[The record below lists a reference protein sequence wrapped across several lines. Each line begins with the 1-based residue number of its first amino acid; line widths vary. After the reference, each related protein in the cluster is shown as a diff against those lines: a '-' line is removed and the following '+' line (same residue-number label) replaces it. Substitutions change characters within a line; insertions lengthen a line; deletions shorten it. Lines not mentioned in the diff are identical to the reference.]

1 MSIQVIKNN
10 LAKPQDPLIF
20 KEIPGIEENGKTIR
34 KMKNEDFAG
43 SYCLMF
49 FFPLGQKTHSE
60 EVLKFS
66 SSLQEFSNLGCRVI
80 GVTSES
86 PLAITRWM
94 EKETETGGFG
104 RLIGFPVLSDKDLTL
119 SASLGVARNCG
130 LPAKST
136 FIIDPEGK
144 IRYSGIQHT
153 SIPHNIP
160 ELIRLVKAFKKSDE
174 TGKAAPAGWQSDES
188 DLVPTDYNKKVA
200 YFNKKYGNSG
210 VDQSI
215 KSSTGSS
222 VSSTKAQIEDSSV
235 GTIESGSTI
244 LTSKSS
250 AILFQNLYL
259 DMKQTPAPQAH
270 LYNPRNQVQDRILK
284 SGMISKRLRRIF
296 RSWSLT

>member
-10 LAKPQDPLIF
+10 LAKPQDPLVF
-20 KEIPGIEENGKTIR
+20 KEIPGVEENGKTIR

-130 LPAKST
+130 LPAKS
-136 FIIDPEGK
+136 
-144 IRYSGIQHT
+144 GILAF
-153 SIPHNIP
+153 NIP
-160 ELIRLVKAFKKSDE
+160 ASH
-174 TGKAAPAGWQSDES
+174 
-188 DLVPTDYNKKVA
+188 
-200 YFNKKYGNSG
+200 
-210 VDQSI
+210 
-215 KSSTGSS
+215 
-222 VSSTKAQIEDSSV
+222 
-235 GTIESGSTI
+235 TI
-244 LTSKSS
+244 
-250 AILFQNLYL
+250 FQN
-259 DMKQTPAPQAH
+259 
-270 LYNPRNQVQDRILK
+270 
-284 SGMISKRLRRIF
+284 
-296 RSWSLT
+296 